1 MKRPRLAL
9 CALLALATVLAACGE
24 APDDR
29 PGQPVTHRRA
39 AFKTILRAFEPIG
52 VQLRDGPFDA
62 KRFAEQ
68 APELAKV
75 ADGPWAYFG
84 PDTNYPPT
92 KAKPALWQQP
102 ERFAQLRDEFKEK
115 TGKLAALAGSTDQA
129 AIRRAYEAVHETCR
143 SCHREFK
150 E

>member
-1 MKRPRLAL
+1 MSLQRTSLL
-9 CALLALATVLAACGE
+9 GLLVLGSLLAGCGE
-24 APDDR
+24 PPDDH

-39 AFKTILRAFEPIG
+39 AFKAILRAFEPIG

-62 KRFAEQ
+62 KHFAEE
-68 APELAKV
+68 ARELAKV

-84 PDTNYPPT
+84 ADTNYPPT
-92 KAKPALWQQP
+92 KAKAALWQQP
-102 ERFAQLRDEFKEK
+102 ERFAQLRDAFKDK
-115 TGKLAALAGSTDQA
+115 TGQLAALAGSTDQA
-129 AIRRAYEAVHETCR
+129 AIRRAYEAVHDTCR